1 MTLNIINLLFRYM
14 SEGDGT
20 WGEHEID
27 YIFFLHKD
35 VTLNPN
41 PDEVNSALY
50 IPKDKMDSFLKNLNH
65 PITPWFNLIVQNE
78 LMRWWENLGSLE
90 KVMNH
95 KNIISY

>member
-1 MTLNIINLLFRYM
+1 M

-35 VTLNPN
+35 VPLNPN
-41 PDEVNSALY
+41 PDEVSTTLY
-50 IPKDKMDSFLKNLNH
+50 VPKTKMNQFLKNLRH
-65 PITPWFNLIVQNE
+65 PVTPWFNLIVQNE
-78 LMRWWENLGSLE
+78 LTNWWENLRSLE

-95 KNIISY
+95 KNIINY